1 VARFYPYADSADAL
15 FRPAKGLTAASYFQD
30 WSEGDAAE
38 PHVLCAEMSRLA
50 YAPAEVV
57 EPALRRIDW
66 SLVRPWLGGE
76 RLADRVASWGS
87 NGFVAR
93 SADGR
98 VVVAFR
104 GTEPTKPENL
114 LVDLLTGQT
123 DSPAGGRVHRGF
135 AYAFGRVRSALAAAV
150 AAAGPGPLLITGHS
164 LGAGLA
170 TLAAMHLRSR
180 RPRLITFGSPRV
192 GDGRFCELLT
202 SHQIGGAR
210 FVNCCDLVPR
220 IPPEQFDGPHVERL
234 LADLAVA
241 PGIARAVARAL
252 CAMLA
257 AASVAPRFA
266 DVCGASYV
274 RGDGVVVERC
284 SVDDVARDRTNARR
298 TYRAQHPGLTLSTV
312 PFRDLADHAPINYLS
327 AMVRHFRPADARP
340 MDTGPAS
347 Q

>member
-30 WSEGDAAE
+30 WSAGDAAE
-38 PHVLCAEMSRLA
+38 PHLLSAEMSRLA
-50 YAPAEVV
+50 YAPPDVV
-57 EPALRRIDW
+57 ESALRRIDF

-87 NGFVAR
+87 NGFVAK
-93 SADGR
+93 SAAGC

-104 GTEPTKPENL
+104 GTESNKPEDL

-123 DSPAGGRVHRGF
+123 DSSAGGRVHRGF
-135 AYAFGRVRSALAAAV
+135 AYAFGRIRAALASTV
-150 AAAGPGPLLITGHS
+150 ETAGPGPLLITGHS

-170 TLAAMHLRSR
+170 TLAAAHFRSR
-180 RPRLITFGSPRV
+180 QPRLITFGSPRV
-192 GDGRFCELLT
+192 GDDGFCALLT
-202 SHQIGGAR
+202 SNQIGGAR
-210 FVNCCDLVPR
+210 FVNCCDLVTR

-234 LADLAVA
+234 LADLTVA
-241 PGIARAVARAL
+241 PGIARTVARAL

-257 AASVAPRFA
+257 AARVAPRFA
-266 DVCGASYV
+266 DVCVASYV
-274 RGDGVVVERC
+274 RADGVIVERC
-284 SVDDVARDRTNARR
+284 SADDVTRDQANARQ
-298 TYRAQHPGLTLSTV
+298 TYRARHPVLSLSTV

-340 MDTGPAS
+340 MDTGLAS
-347 Q
+347 H